1 MKNKIRSE
9 YIKNVLDEKDALQK
23 KLNEMASTS
32 LKDKLGESI
41 NESLRKLIMEAD
53 DDENSYE
60 EEEVDDPVTSI
71 ETSSESSEEGE
82 GSKEDADA
90 ETEEPSIDNLEE
102 PSEESGEGKE
112 NTDDDIFGELEKYKD
127 DAGEFDLRGMDSN
140 DVVKVL
146 KAVSTN
152 VDNNVRLFKSE
163 DGTMILSDD
172 ETDRQYVLNPDAS
185 QENGEGEETEFE
197 VELDDTPTNEGCGTN
212 ENEEAVNEELG
223 YTTNYQKE
231 TAMTTPSNNEPADS
245 KETYS
250 MDDGVPTGT
259 EKPYGKGGNNMDPFD
274 NKVNEGDE
282 IEVELE
288 DEPVEEAT
296 NVGGFAMQNSTTKSH
311 VPNSDGRS
319 ARNQSKGGEY
329 TSTQKPRY
337 TNEQLEKI
345 MKKANAIFEENKQ
358 LKGVIKELQ
367 GSIEE
372 AIVMNYNMGR
382 VVQLMAENTTNKEE
396 KLDIIRKFNDVRT
409 IDEAK
414 DIYNKINAELKNP
427 NRLAVVSNVIN
438 QQLSENKQNKQSV
451 VETQI
456 YQSEDLSDTMS
467 FMARLDKIK

>member
-60 EEEVDDPVTSI
+60 EEEVDDPVTST
-71 ETSSESSEEGE
+71 ETSSENGEEGE
-82 GSKEDADA
+82 GNEENADA
-90 ETEEPSIDNLEE
+90 ETEEPSIDSLEE
-102 PSEESGEGKE
+102 PSEESGEGE
-112 NTDDDIFGELEKYKD
+112 ESTDDDIFGELEKYKD

-185 QENGEGEETEFE
+185 QEDGEGEETEFE

-259 EKPYGKGGNNMDPFD
+259 EKPYGKGGDNMDPFD

-296 NVGGFAMQNSTTKSH
+296 NVGGFAAQNSTAKSH

-382 VVQLMAENTTNKEE
+382 VVQLMTENTTNKEE

>member
-60 EEEVDDPVTSI
+60 EEEVDDPVTST
-71 ETSSESSEEGE
+71 ETSSESGEEGE
-82 GSKEDADA
+82 GG
-90 ETEEPSIDNLEE
+90 EEPSIDNLEE
-102 PSEESGEGKE
+102 PSEESGEGEE

-185 QENGEGEETEFE
+185 QEDGEGGETEFE

-231 TAMTTPSNNEPADS
+231 TAMTTPSNNEPANS

-259 EKPYGKGGNNMDPFD
+259 EKPYGKGGDNMDPFD

-296 NVGGFAMQNSTTKSH
+296 NVGGFAAQNSTTKSH

>member
-60 EEEVDDPVTSI
+60 EEEVDDPVTST
-71 ETSSESSEEGE
+71 ETSSENGEEVE
-82 GSKEDADA
+82 GS
-90 ETEEPSIDNLEE
+90 EEPSIDNLEE
-102 PSEESGEGKE
+102 PSEESGEGEE

-185 QENGEGEETEFE
+185 QEDGEGGETEFE

-231 TAMTTPSNNEPADS
+231 TAMTTPSNNEPANS

-259 EKPYGKGGNNMDPFD
+259 EKPYGKGGDNMDPFD

-296 NVGGFAMQNSTTKSH
+296 NVGGFAAQNSTTKSH

>member
-90 ETEEPSIDNLEE
+90 KTEEPSIDNLEE

-185 QENGEGEETEFE
+185 QEDGEGEETEFE

-223 YTTNYQKE
+223 YTMNYQKE
-231 TAMTTPSNNEPADS
+231 TAMTTPSNNEPANS

-259 EKPYGKGGNNMDPFD
+259 EKPYGKGGDNMDPFD

>member
-90 ETEEPSIDNLEE
+90 ETEESSIDNLEE

-296 NVGGFAMQNSTTKSH
+296 NVGGFAAQNSTATSH
-311 VPNSDGRS
+311 VRNYDGRS
-319 ARNQSKGGEY
+319 ASNESKGGEY

-382 VVQLMAENTTNKEE
+382 VVQLMTENTTNKEE

>member
-90 ETEEPSIDNLEE
+90 ETEEPSIGNLEE

>member
-60 EEEVDDPVTSI
+60 EEEVDDPVTST
-71 ETSSESSEEGE
+71 ETSSESGEEVE
-82 GSKEDADA
+82 GS
-90 ETEEPSIDNLEE
+90 EEPSIDNLEE
-102 PSEESGEGKE
+102 PSEESGEGEE

-185 QENGEGEETEFE
+185 QEDGEGGETEFE

-231 TAMTTPSNNEPADS
+231 TAMTTPSNSEPANS

-259 EKPYGKGGNNMDPFD
+259 EKPYGKGGDNMDPFD

-296 NVGGFAMQNSTTKSH
+296 NVGGFAMQNSTAKSH

>member
-1 MKNKIRSE
+1 
-9 YIKNVLDEKDALQK
+9 
-23 KLNEMASTS
+23 
-32 LKDKLGESI
+32 
-41 NESLRKLIMEAD
+41 
-53 DDENSYE
+53 
-60 EEEVDDPVTSI
+60 
-71 ETSSESSEEGE
+71 
-82 GSKEDADA
+82 
-90 ETEEPSIDNLEE
+90 
-102 PSEESGEGKE
+102 
-112 NTDDDIFGELEKYKD
+112 
-127 DAGEFDLRGMDSN
+127 
-140 DVVKVL
+140 
-146 KAVSTN
+146 
-152 VDNNVRLFKSE
+152 
-163 DGTMILSDD
+163 
-172 ETDRQYVLNPDAS
+172 
-185 QENGEGEETEFE
+185 
-197 VELDDTPTNEGCGTN
+197 
-212 ENEEAVNEELG
+212 
-223 YTTNYQKE
+223 
-231 TAMTTPSNNEPADS
+231 
-245 KETYS
+245 

-259 EKPYGKGGNNMDPFD
+259 EKPYGKGGDNMDPFD

-296 NVGGFAMQNSTTKSH
+296 NVGGFAAQNSTTKSH

>member
-60 EEEVDDPVTSI
+60 EEEVDDPVTST
-71 ETSSESSEEGE
+71 ETSSESGEEVE
-82 GSKEDADA
+82 GS
-90 ETEEPSIDNLEE
+90 EEPSIDNLEE
-102 PSEESGEGKE
+102 PSEESGEGEE

-152 VDNNVRLFKSE
+152 VDNKVRLFKSE

-185 QENGEGEETEFE
+185 QEDGEGGETEFE
-197 VELDDTPTNEGCGTN
+197 LELDDTPTNEGCDTN

-231 TAMTTPSNNEPADS
+231 TAMTTPSNNEPANS

-259 EKPYGKGGNNMDPFD
+259 EKPYGKGGDNMDPFD

-296 NVGGFAMQNSTTKSH
+296 NVGGFAAQNSTTKSH